1 MQYRYYLER
10 ASQVAVLA
18 MSTGKPL
25 RIVSDKIARD
35 FAEGEDTAVLQEY
48 ARLFLEALKREML
61 HTVDADF
68 LT

>member
-1 MQYRYYLER
+1 
-10 ASQVAVLA
+10 

-61 HTVDADF
+61 HTGDAEF